1 MKSSIYLPEDIIS
14 SKEIQ
19 IGVPYSEK
27 VDTRTFSRLL
37 DDNKVV
43 ASYKMYWLL

>member
-1 MKSSIYLPEDIIS
+1 MKSGIYLPEGIIL

-19 IGVPYSEK
+19 IGVPCSEK

-37 DDNKVV
+37 DDNKVA
-43 ASYKMYWLL
+43 ASYKMY